1 MNRLPLMERFG
12 LRSKTHDKPRGRH
25 LGIEP
30 LEERRLL
37 SASDL
42 LISTVD
48 GNINGQSVLRYNEST
63 RLPVPGGISTGVGG
77 LDYATGLAVAPDGSY
92 YVSGI
97 GTGVV
102 HFSNSGVP
110 LGVLGSDVLVAPGT
124 LAFGPNGNLYVS

>member
-1 MNRLPLMERFG
+1 M
-12 LRSKTHDKPRGRH
+12 
-25 LGIEP
+25 
-30 LEERRLL
+30 
-37 SASDL
+37 A
-42 LISTVD
+42 
-48 GNINGQSVLRYNEST
+48 
-63 RLPVPGGISTGVGG
+63 ISTGKACCVTAKPCSRRCRAA
-77 LDYATGLAVAPDGSY
+77 YRRALADWITPRAWPSADGSY